1 MAFFSSVHSQEFIQ
15 AFLTQSMSFVVMLF
29 CVLLFARSL
38 KRRPSFYFR
47 LCAGLLIAMSVF
59 ACVAVLRMQ
68 FPSLVTRIFGNLI
81 SYFIALPLLIL
92 CYKDTWVNILLTWC
106 AGVAAQEIAARCFSL
121 LLSAIGVNSQEC
133 ISLFPE
139 SYLPRDAMIMYVSNF
154 LMGYLAYRAFRTNKC
169 IDADGASMRTT
180 TSLSVFSALWL
191 AFSNSI
197 TREFQSESDILY
209 QFLMVSALVFA
220 GFVLYLRT
228 GILVQSEYRHEI
240 TLMEQILHQERK
252 QYQNAKEN
260 RDIIN
265 MMYHDLK
272 HQLSNFSAKLTA
284 QEIRSIQQ
292 AINIYDSNIKTGN
305 EVLDVLLYEKQIIC
319 QKEGIILTCM
329 ADGKTLSFMRTTHIY
344 ALFNNALEN
353 ALEAVRK
360 LDNPEMRVVD
370 LAVTPNANTVE
381 ILVSNYFRGELFLQD
396 GLPLATTK
404 DDKNRHGFG
413 TLSMKYVAELYGG
426 ALSVAVKDSIF
437 TLNISIPIPK

>member
-1 MAFFSSVHSQEFIQ
+1 MVFFSSVHSQEFIQ

-38 KRRPSFYFR
+38 KRRPLFYFR
-47 LCAGLLIAMSVF
+47 LCAGLLAAASVF
-59 ACVAVLRMQ
+59 ACVALLRLR
-68 FPSLVTRIFGNLI
+68 FPHMATRIFGNFV

-106 AGVAAQEIAARCFSL
+106 AGVAIQEIAARGFSL
-121 LLSAIGVNSQEC
+121 LMSFVGVDSQRS
-133 ISLFPE
+133 ISLFPKA
-139 SYLPRDAMIMYVSNF
+139 YLPRDMFIMYAINF
-154 LMGYLAYRAFRTNKC
+154 SLGYLAYRVFRINKC
-169 IDADGASMRTT
+169 IGADDASVRRI
-180 TSLSVFSALWL
+180 TSLSLFSTLWMAL
-191 AFSNSI
+191 SNSI
-197 TREFQSESDILY
+197 SREFQSESEILY
-209 QFLMVSALVFA
+209 QFLQLSGLVFA
-220 GFVLYLRT
+220 GFVLSLRT
-228 GILVQSEYRHEI
+228 GVLTQSEYRHEI

-284 QEIRSIQQ
+284 QEIRAIQQ

-381 ILVSNYFRGELFLQD
+381 ILVSNYFWGELLLQD

-426 ALSVAVKDSIF
+426 ALAVAVKDSIF